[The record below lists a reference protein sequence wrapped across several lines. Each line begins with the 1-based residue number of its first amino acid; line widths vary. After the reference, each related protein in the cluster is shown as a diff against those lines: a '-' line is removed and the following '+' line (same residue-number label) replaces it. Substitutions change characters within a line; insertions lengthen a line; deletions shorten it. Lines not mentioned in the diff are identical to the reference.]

1 MCLLCLLTERVW
13 GLLTGAW
20 VSQKELHWE
29 VEAHVDNW
37 KVEAHVDSWEV
48 EAHVDSFLSA
58 VQVEYL
64 Y

>member
-1 MCLLCLLTERVW
+1 
-13 GLLTGAW
+13 

-29 VEAHVDNW
+29 VEAHVDSW